1 MSQNQGRFQ
10 SIYGFMLLVVYHPMY
25 MIFEPNLKINLHL
38 YGTSTSLPEQ
48 LTENLLFDQL
58 T

>member
-1 MSQNQGRFQ
+1 MSQNQRRFQ

-25 MIFEPNLKINLHL
+25 DIRTKPKNQFTPV